1 MTPNSERTNYP
12 LSWPE
17 HWPRTD
23 KYRVKSAQFHDKT
36 IAGAVEILVKEVN
49 RLNGKHATFDDPKLI
64 ISTNL
69 RPKLGGLPASGQAQP
84 TDKGVAVYFDL
95 RLPTPTGTKTIPVA
109 LACDRWDRVEH
120 NLYAIAKHIE
130 SLRAQERWGVGR
142 VEQAFRG
149 YTAIPE
155 KTSGVAWWVTLGTAH
170 NATEDDVRSRYIE
183 LSKTHH
189 PDKGGDP
196 ERFMEIKQA
205 YDQAQALFRDQ

>member
-36 IAGAVEILVKEVN
+36 IASAVDILVKEVN
-49 RLNGKHATFDDPKLI
+49 RLNGRYVTFDDPKLI

-95 RLPTPTGTKTIPVA
+95 KLPNKAIPVA

-130 SLRAQERWGVGR
+130 ALRAQERWGVGK

-149 YTAIPE
+149 YVAIPE
-155 KTSGVAWWVTLGTAH
+155 RTNGIAWWITLGTAH
-170 NATEDDVRSRYIE
+170 NATEEQITEAFRALANV
-183 LSKTHH
+183 HH

-196 ERFMEIKQA
+196 EKFMEIRQA
-205 YDQAQALFRDQ
+205 YDQAQALFRK